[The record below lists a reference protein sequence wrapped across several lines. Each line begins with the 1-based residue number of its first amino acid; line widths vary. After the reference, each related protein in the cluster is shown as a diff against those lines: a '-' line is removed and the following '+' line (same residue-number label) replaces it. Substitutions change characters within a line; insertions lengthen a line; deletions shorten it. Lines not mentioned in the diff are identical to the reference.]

1 MQKEIDLLSF
11 LSRVTEKNTKHY
23 RSDFL
28 YDSGKLQEA
37 AQAAAPEER
46 CFFWMSR
53 PSGTWCVLE
62 REVFICGSNAHS
74 IWTYYADEPEGIM
87 AYRVNVIGE
96 KNGIVVG
103 TVHPLNYREQVR
115 RVLAHTIPA
124 TSVTL
129 RYESGLTVTI
139 PFADYPRNLPTIR
152 PQDGG
157 IRAVRFEVE
166 DEAALEAALS
176 VERQSE
182 QKQVTKK
189 HCSPTR

>member
-28 YDSGKLQEA
+28 YDSRMLQKA
-37 AQAAAPEER
+37 AHAAAPEER

-62 REVFICGSNAHS
+62 REVFIRGSNAHS

-157 IRAVRFEVE
+157 IRAVRFEVQ

-176 VERQSE
+176 VERQAE

-189 HCSPTR
+189 RRSPTR

>member
-28 YDSGKLQEA
+28 YDSRKLQKA
-37 AQAAAPEER
+37 AHAAAPEER

-62 REVFICGSNAHS
+62 REVFIRGSNAHS

-115 RVLAHTIPA
+115 RVLAHAIPA
-124 TSVTL
+124 AWVTL
-129 RYESGLTVTI
+129 RYESGLTVTV
-139 PFADYPRNLPTIR
+139 PFADYPQNLSTIQ

-157 IRAVRFEVE
+157 IRSVRFEVQ

>member
-28 YDSGKLQEA
+28 YDSRKLQEA
-37 AQAAAPEER
+37 AQVAVPEER

-53 PSGTWCVLE
+53 PNGTWCVLE
-62 REVFICGSNAHS
+62 REAFIRGSSAHN
-74 IWTYYADEPEGIM
+74 IWTHYADEPEGII
-87 AYRVNVIGE
+87 AYR
-96 KNGIVVG
+96 
-103 TVHPLNYREQVR
+103 REQVR
-115 RVLAHTIPA
+115 RVLTHAIPA
-124 TSVTL
+124 TLVTL
-129 RYESGLTVTI
+129 RYESGLTVTV
-139 PFADYPRNLPTIR
+139 PFADYPRNLPIIR
-152 PQDGG
+152 PQNGG
-157 IRAVRFEVE
+157 IQSVRFEVQ

-182 QKQVTKK
+182 QKRVTKK

>member
-28 YDSGKLQEA
+28 YDSRKLQEA

-46 CFFWMSR
+46 CFFWTSR

-62 REVFICGSNAHS
+62 REAFIRGSSAHN
-74 IWTYYADEPEGIM
+74 IWTYYADEPEGI
-87 AYRVNVIGE
+87 
-96 KNGIVVG
+96 VVG
-103 TVHPLNYREQVR
+103 TVHPLDYREQVR
-115 RVLAHTIPA
+115 RVLTHAIPA
-124 TSVTL
+124 TLVTL
-129 RYESGLTVTI
+129 RYESGLTVTV
-139 PFADYPRNLPTIR
+139 PFADYPRNLPIIR
-152 PQDGG
+152 PQNGG
-157 IRAVRFEVE
+157 IQSVRFEVQ

>member
-46 CFFWMSR
+46 RFFWMSR

-62 REVFICGSNAHS
+62 REVFIRGSSAHN
-74 IWTYYADEPEGIM
+74 IWTYYADEPEGIV
-87 AYRVNVIGE
+87 AYRVNVIEE
-96 KNGIVVG
+96 KDGIVVG

-115 RVLAHTIPA
+115 RVLTHAIPA
-124 TSVTL
+124 ALVTL
-129 RYESGLTVTI
+129 RYESGLTVTV
-139 PFADYPRNLPTIR
+139 PFADYPQNLSTIQ

-157 IRAVRFEVE
+157 IRSVRFEVE
-166 DEAALEAALS
+166 DETALEAALS
-176 VERQSE
+176 VERQAE
-182 QKQVTKK
+182 QKQVAKK
-189 HCSPTR
+189 HRSPTR

>member
-28 YDSGKLQEA
+28 YDSRTLQKA
-37 AQAAAPEER
+37 AHAAAPEER

-62 REVFICGSNAHS
+62 REVFIRGSSAHR
-74 IWTYYADEPEGIM
+74 IWTYYADVPEGIV
-87 AYRVNVIGE
+87 AYRVNVIEE
-96 KNGIVVG
+96 KDGIVVG

-115 RVLAHTIPA
+115 RVLAHAIPA

-129 RYESGLTVTI
+129 RYESGLTVTV

-166 DEAALEAALS
+166 DETALEAALS
-176 VERQSE
+176 VERQAE
-182 QKQVTKK
+182 QKQVIKK
-189 HCSPTR
+189 HHSPTR

>member
-28 YDSGKLQEA
+28 YDSRKLQEA
-37 AQAAAPEER
+37 ARAVSPEER

-62 REVFICGSNAHS
+62 REVFIRGSNAHS
-74 IWTYYADEPEGIM
+74 IWTYYADEPEGIV
-87 AYRVNVIGE
+87 AYRVNVIEE
-96 KNGIVVG
+96 KDGIVVG

-115 RVLAHTIPA
+115 RVLAHAIPA
-124 TSVTL
+124 ALVTL
-129 RYESGLTVTI
+129 RYESGLTVTV
-139 PFADYPRNLPTIR
+139 PFADYPQNLSTIQ

-157 IRAVRFEVE
+157 IRSVRFEVE
-166 DEAALEAALS
+166 DETALEAALS
-176 VERQSE
+176 VERQAE
-182 QKQVTKK
+182 QKQVAKK
-189 HCSPTR
+189 HRSPTR

>member
-28 YDSGKLQEA
+28 YDSRMLQKA

-62 REVFICGSNAHS
+62 REVFIRGSSAHR
-74 IWTYYADEPEGIM
+74 IWTHYADEPEGIV
-87 AYRVNVIGE
+87 AYRVSVIKE
-96 KNGIVVG
+96 KDGIVVG

-115 RVLAHTIPA
+115 RVLAHAIPA
-124 TSVTL
+124 ALVTL
-129 RYESGLTVTI
+129 RYENGLTVTA

-157 IRAVRFEVE
+157 IRSVRFEVE
-166 DEAALEAALS
+166 DETALEAALS
-176 VERQSE
+176 VERQAE

-189 HCSPTR
+189 HRSPTR